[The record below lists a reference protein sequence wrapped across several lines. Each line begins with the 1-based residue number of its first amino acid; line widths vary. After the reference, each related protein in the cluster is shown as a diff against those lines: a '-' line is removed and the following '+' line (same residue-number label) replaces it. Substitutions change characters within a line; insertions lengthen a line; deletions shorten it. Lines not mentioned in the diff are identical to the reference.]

1 MLDCRTQ
8 SNPIVRLSSINETFD
23 LVRVVSSIVSRLVV
37 EKSLFQ
43 LSQWWSFGNFH
54 RLVCDRK

>member
-1 MLDCRTQ
+1 ML
-8 SNPIVRLSSINETFD
+8 LSSINETFD

-37 EKSLFQ
+37 EQPLFQ

-54 RLVCDRK
+54 RLVCDSND